1 MEVSG
6 QHNSSAAL
14 PPGKESWNPCLGHRV
29 GLGCFGEEKSLLF
42 LPKVEPQTIQPV
54 AKSQYQLC
62 YPHLAVICNVKK
74 RENTLMEMTL
84 NLLPELFCVHN
95 CFIAIIFFFTNCD
108 YLRAKWTIKL
118 L

>member
-1 MEVSG
+1 MVDG
-6 QHNSSAAL
+6 
-14 PPGKESWNPCLGHRV
+14 GKWSTSFLSRITPWERILDPWVGHRV

-42 LPKVEPQTIQPV
+42 LPKFEPQTVQPI

-74 RENTLMEMTL
+74 RENTLMEQTL

-95 CFIAIIFFFTNCD
+95 CFIAIIFF
-108 YLRAKWTIKL
+108 L
-118 L
+118 LIVII